1 MTESERALRKFI
13 DERKKMRGLH
23 HNDVM
28 GLHAGD
34 NDRECM
40 LRVSDMESILA
51 ELDKLRAMC
60 ACAYQLAG
68 VVDAPLP
75 WLDALSEA
83 ANGLPFSD
91 EDLLPVGLEQL
102 DAFGELQSRREAAES
117 LLREML
123 LATQQNYL
131 GDLQELRWKTIYHL
145 NHGAGRE

>member
-34 NDRECM
+34 NDRECV
-40 LRVSDMESILA
+40 LRVSDMESVLA
-51 ELDKLRAMC
+51 ELDKLRGLC

-68 VVDAPLP
+68 AVDAPLP

-91 EDLLPVGLEQL
+91 DGLLPVGLEQL
-102 DAFGELQSRREAAES
+102 DAFGELRARCEAGDA
-117 LLREML
+117 LLRE
-123 LATQQNYL
+123 
-131 GDLQELRWKTIYHL
+131 LRSEGRVIISGSDIDQRIDAHL
-145 NHGAGRE
+145 NQGAGRDG